1 MIFLLNYFILDD
13 DISTRKILARIIK
26 DEALGEV
33 VGDSDNPVLAVQEIL
48 NLQPTIILI
57 DLLMPLQDGIETV
70 QRLKENNFLGK
81 FIMISQIENKDMV
94 GKAYEAGVE
103 YFIHKPINKIEV
115 TSVINNVLE
124 QIKMKKSLR
133 TIRESLSH
141 FPSTDMPS
149 IDSKPNLKTI
159 MHEILSDLGI
169 LGENGSSDIM
179 ELMKVLLK
187 NNDDF
192 ENIPLKTLYIE
203 VLTTKKQDT
212 SEKAIKSFE
221 QRLRRAINQ
230 ALTNLTS
237 LGLTDY
243 ANPKFELYSSK
254 FFDFSEVRLKMNEL
268 NDKNYSRNPRI
279 NIRKFLYAFY
289 IEIQGRI

>member
-1 MIFLLNYFILDD
+1 LLNYFILDD

-57 DLLMPLQDGIETV
+57 DLLMPFQDGIETV

-212 SEKAIKSFE
+212 SEKAIKSLE

>member
-13 DISTRKILARIIK
+13 DISTRKILAKIIK

-57 DLLMPLQDGIETV
+57 DLLMPFQDGIETV

-141 FPSTDMPS
+141 FPSYDLPS
-149 IDSKPNLKTI
+149 IDSKLNLKTI

-203 VLTTKKQDT
+203 VLNTKKQDT